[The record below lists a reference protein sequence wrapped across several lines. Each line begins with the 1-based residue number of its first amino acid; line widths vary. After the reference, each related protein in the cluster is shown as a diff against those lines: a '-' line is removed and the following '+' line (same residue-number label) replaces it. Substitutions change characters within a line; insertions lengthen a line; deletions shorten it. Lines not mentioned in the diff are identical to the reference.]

1 MKSFIKLG
9 TIILGA
15 LFTLAACNKDDSFGN
30 GKLSYRINPS
40 NFTSSIGLIASASG
54 LPVITNSNSSITW
67 TSAGLNITEIDFE
80 AESNN
85 NPIEYE
91 LKQAIRVDLL
101 NLSPVLGN
109 ITLPVGSYDEVELKI
124 LLRKSATKEIPLT
137 LKGTYTDSNG
147 VKRPF
152 EFYLNEDIDIEV
164 EAEDIVID
172 GKSDY
177 TGMINVQLNKFL
189 TNITRTDLST
199 ATKTEGVIVISST
212 SNADIYSKL
221 KTNILAF
228 ADCDFEK

>member
-147 VKRPF
+147 VKIPF